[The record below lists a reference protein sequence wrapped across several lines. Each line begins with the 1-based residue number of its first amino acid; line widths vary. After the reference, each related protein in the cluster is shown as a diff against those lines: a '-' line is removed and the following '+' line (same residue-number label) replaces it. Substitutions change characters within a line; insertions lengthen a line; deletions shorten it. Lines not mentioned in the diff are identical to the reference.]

1 MHREISVCSC
11 VLVDGPLQ
19 GGLGAFVHLGRRYVQ
34 FFSEVLIRPVI
45 QSHTISLDFPQNLG
59 KSCCNAPG
67 ISVTV
72 ISAEMIVSAHRYRL
86 VASLAGFVLALLYPL
101 VATGNARADDLNPA
115 ADPAI
120 NSALQAAGELA
131 GSGDADTTAPVDEPV
146 PAATGQTASTDQGA
160 SSTAQAT
167 QQFPRNTV
175 VSIRINSPGNDGP
188 ISQTNVAGSGAG
200 ASNDSSTAQGAAYG
214 AQQGAEQQATTDQ
227 GATATATATQ
237 EQPQNIVIL
246 IRINSPGDNGSIEQ
260 TNTTVAVSNSGNVSV
275 TTQGEPGKGGADGAA
290 TDTSPD
296 PRAPIGPPAQQA
308 TTAAGAAPRTA
319 VAERAP
325 AAPKRATATE
335 HPIDRKAPAASTTH
349 RPSGGDRANSAPSSN
364 LSVASESSNPP
375 AAVRSGAREPLAHM
389 KPDRR
394 SLPVRSAGA
403 VSGDPGVGRRAVDF
417 LGRLADPSPVQ
428 ASRSDKDV
436 SNAVVLTL
444 IAVLGAFVVFCGS
457 TYLSS
462 GRRLFGRRSWRH
474 G

>member
-19 GGLGAFVHLGRRYVQ
+19 GALGAFVHLGRRYVQ

-45 QSHTISLDFPQNLG
+45 QSHTIPLDFRQNLG

-86 VASLAGFVLALLYPL
+86 LASLAGFVLALLYPL
-101 VATGNARADDLNPA
+101 VATGNAWADDLNPA

-160 SSTAQAT
+160 NAAAQAT

-188 ISQTNVAGSGAG
+188 ISQTNVAGSGAD
-200 ASNDSSTAQGAAYG
+200 ASNDASTEQGAASG
-214 AQQGAEQQATTDQ
+214 AHQGADQQATTDQ

-246 IRINSPGDNGSIEQ
+246 IRINSPGDNGPIEQ
-260 TNTTVAVSNSGNVSV
+260 TNIAVAVSNAGNVSV
-275 TTQGEPGKGGADGAA
+275 TRQGESGKGGADGAA
-290 TDTSPD
+290 PDTSPD
-296 PRAPIGPPAQQA
+296 PRAAIGPPAQQA

-325 AAPKRATATE
+325 ATATE

-349 RPSGGDRANSAPSSN
+349 RPSGDRANSAPSSN

-375 AAVRSGAREPLAHM
+375 APVRSEAREPLAHM
-389 KPDRR
+389 KAARR
-394 SLPVRSAGA
+394 SVPVRSAGA
-403 VSGDPGVGRRAVDF
+403 LSGDPGVGRRAVDF

-444 IAVLGAFVVFCGS
+444 IAVLGAVVVSCGS

-462 GRRLFGRRSWRH
+462 GSRLFGRRSWRH